1 MDDRRMQ
8 ISCHELS
15 SWLDKNTS
23 EMVIE
28 YARYTEAEKVLIAL
42 NRKKKNRYGEY
53 ILYRNYN
60 SGPILEYG
68 DDLNDG
74 YLLGISECNMWIDNA
89 INYPQIYAKSGYPP
103 DFMLG
108 FGGVAYTFSKIK
120 ITLDDLLPSKNLN
133 IIIPNNLK
141 KIYDICRPMYI
152 AEMQSEIDEI

>member
-1 MDDRRMQ
+1 MQ
-8 ISCHELS
+8 IARYELS
-15 SWLDKNTS
+15 LRLDKNTS

-42 NRKKKNRYGEY
+42 NRKRENQYGEY
-53 ILYRNYN
+53 ILYRKYN
-60 SGPILEYG
+60 SGPILEDG
-68 DDLNDG
+68 DDPNDG
-74 YLLGISECNMWIDNA
+74 YLLGISECSMWIDNDV
-89 INYPQIYAKSGYPP
+89 NYPQLYDTFRYPP
-103 DFMLG
+103 GFMLG
-108 FGGVAYTFSKIK
+108 FGGVTYTLIKIR